1 MTTQKIKDQLKRI
14 SSHAKRQA
22 CVSDTQDID
31 LVIIDL
37 MIYRLEQIKREVE
50 EANQDEDY
58 PAYLE
63 YNAELR
69 ANNHSCILNFEMWKE
84 HTQEQAEMFDK
95 LIAAR

>member
-14 SSHAKRQA
+14 SSHAKRQS
-22 CVSDTQDID
+22 CVKDTQDID
-31 LVIIDL
+31 LDIINH
-37 MIYRLEQIKREVE
+37 MIDRLEQIKREVE
-50 EANQDEDY
+50 EANQDENY

-84 HTQEQAEMFDK
+84 YNEEKSRIFDK
-95 LIAAR
+95 LVAAR